1 MNARFLARAALILT
15 GLFPAWCW
23 IHGQASVASLTAI
36 ANGPFATY
44 NFSSGPYNAL
54 LNIFNTCWRRSKH
67 TAGTRIAPPRLAAKE
82 ILVRAATRRA
92 CSAIRSCSSR
102 LTKSATRT

>member
-36 ANGPFATY
+36 ANGRKQGNESPVTSTQATE
-44 NFSSGPYNAL
+44 N
-54 LNIFNTCWRRSKH
+54 H
-67 TAGTRIAPPRLAAKE
+67 
-82 ILVRAATRRA
+82 ATPCLESVSRRA
-92 CSAIRSCSSR
+92 QMPIKDFSVQKSDAALIKESTAILASYS
-102 LTKSATRT
+102 